1 MIVQSERSWQT
12 LRVLILGANVPQDRE
27 KSQPSLLVQ
36 ALVVCRGELVFEGQ
50 KEIPVCFLTQLV
62 FTKKFQFRFSGF
74 LRDGAGWGNWAI
86 QTGLGWMRP

>member
-12 LRVLILGANVPQDRE
+12 LRVLILGANVPQVRE

-62 FTKKFQFRFSGF
+62 FMKCFSFAF
-74 LRDGAGWGNWAI
+74 LVFYGME
-86 QTGLGWMRP
+86 LGGEIGQSRLVWVG